1 MCFGEVFKYP
11 ESVKGKRCKWLNDI
25 CSPERRLPHAYTLA
39 ASSLD
44 SQREMEI
51 MGRKRYHCNS
61 KKRENRAST
70 VDPVFWENSGVFEE
84 YGRRRRRRDRKLWV
98 TRWDRKGLKRPC
110 IYRLST
116 SRTEKE
122 NNHSLWM
129 YPLGKWEKRKPP
141 APLWY
146 LSTWTSGEEKTLPT
160 KIQFSRQRKDK
171 EAHLGVVWSFETKR
185 EAEGHV
191 EGPID
196 FQ

>member
-1 MCFGEVFKYP
+1 MCFGEVFKYS
-11 ESVKGKRCKWLNDI
+11 ESVKGQRCKWLNDI

-39 ASSLD
+39 ASSLE

-70 VDPVFWENSGVFEE
+70 VDPVFWENSEVLEE
-84 YGRRRRRRDRKLWV
+84 YGKRRRDRKLWV

-129 YPLGKWEKRKPP
+129 YPLGKWEKK
-141 APLWY
+141 
-146 LSTWTSGEEKTLPT
+146 
-160 KIQFSRQRKDK
+160 
-171 EAHLGVVWSFETKR
+171 
-185 EAEGHV
+185 EGHERRSDDFIHFASRCPQPPRLMRV
-191 EGPID
+191 FWTEGDKRTCYPVSI
-196 FQ
+196 F